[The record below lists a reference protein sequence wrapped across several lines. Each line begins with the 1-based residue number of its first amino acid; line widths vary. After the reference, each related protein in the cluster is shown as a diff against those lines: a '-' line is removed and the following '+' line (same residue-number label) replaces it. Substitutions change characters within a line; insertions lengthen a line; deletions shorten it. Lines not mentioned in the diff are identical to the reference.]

1 MINQKEMALPMWNFH
16 SSHEDNHNSMSA
28 SHYLTIIV
36 KGLRKE
42 KCWMLIK
49 HYLGHSSCDNLRVKG
64 NQYKIVWSLKVATT
78 LFMNRTHSP
87 SFPLCCL
94 GCSRQALY
102 FVFHLLSHVW
112 LFVTPWSTACQDSL
126 SFTIFQTFR
135 LKSIESMMPFNHLIL
150 CCPLLLMPLTFP
162 SIMVFASELAL
173 HIRWPKYWG
182 FSFSISPSNKYSGLI
197 SFRIDWFDLLAVQGT
212 LKSLLHIE
220 EWERLCISIT
230 GKIQT

>member
-64 NQYKIVWSLKVATT
+64 NQYKIVWRLKVATT
-78 LFMNRTHSP
+78 LFMNGTQPP

-94 GCSRQALY
+94 GYSRQALY

-112 LFVTPWSTACQDSL
+112 LFVTPWTAACQDSL
-126 SFTIFQTFR
+126 SFTIFQTLLR

-150 CCPLLLMPLTFP
+150 CCPLLLMPLIFKHHGLCQWVG
-162 SIMVFASELAL
+162 SSHQVAKVLGL
-173 HIRWPKYWG
+173 QLQHQ
-182 FSFSISPSNKYSGLI
+182 SF
-197 SFRIDWFDLLAVQGT
+197 Q
-212 LKSLLHIE
+212 
-220 EWERLCISIT
+220 
-230 GKIQT
+230 